1 MERMVFAAIEFI
13 PLQENYRYSL
23 ILLLTA
29 FLLIGICLLIAIIA
43 FIIGDILKQVNA
55 ILSVD

>member
-1 MERMVFAAIEFI
+1 MVFAAIEFI